1 MARAEYREASCR
13 SALTRVRGMP
23 FEWSLN
29 PYRGCEHGCVY
40 CYAREYHALMGRD
53 VGSGFDREIEVKVNF
68 VEVLRSELARARTPS
83 LVALGTGTDPYQPCE
98 GRYRL
103 TRGTLEALLE
113 RPRPLIIITKSP
125 LIVRDAA
132 LLAELTARTAGEVH
146 VMVSIGILDEDRARS
161 LEPTVAPPR
170 QRLRAVSR
178 LVASGVKAGVI
189 AAPIVP
195 GISDGEA
202 AIETLCRASHEHGAH
217 DFRHRLL
224 KLDPAV
230 KSHYLDYLRRRFPQ
244 LADRQEALYARGAHA
259 DRAYAGE
266 LDRTFARVRSRYRF
280 PADAEE
286 TATPPAPAQLTLTLA

>member
-1 MARAEYREASCR
+1 
-13 SALTRVRGMP
+13 MP

-29 PYRGCEHGCVY
+29 PYRGCEHGCAY

-113 RPRPLIIITKSP
+113 RPRPLIVLTKAP
-125 LIVRDAA
+125 LFVRDAA

-146 VMVSIGILDEDRARS
+146 VMVSIGILDEERARS
-161 LEPTVAPPR
+161 LEPTTAPPR

-178 LVASGVKAGVI
+178 LAASGVKAGVI

-202 AIETLCRASHEHGAH
+202 AIETLCRAAHEHGAH
-217 DFRHRLL
+217 DFKHRLL

-244 LADRQEALYARGAHA
+244 LAERQEALYARGAHA
-259 DRAYAGE
+259 DRAYASA
-266 LDRTFARVRSRYRF
+266 LDRTFARVRSRFRF
-280 PADAEE
+280 PVDAEE
-286 TATPPAPAQLTLTLA
+286 TAPAPAPAQLTLTLA